1 MSAGAALAAS
11 PFRINLLQ
19 AQEATIK
26 IGFPVPLTGPYGAE
40 AQDQVRAAQ
49 VAIAQFNDAGG
60 LNGRKAE
67 LVVRDDKLN
76 PGEAATRT
84 LELVEKEKVNF
95 VVGSLSAAVQLAINN
110 VTKERGIIFNSIS
123 QSDAINEAA
132 DFSKYTFHEALN
144 PHMTAGAVG
153 RYAFPKFGKKV
164 AFLTADYAYGQEMV
178 RGFLEV
184 GKAFGIE
191 NLGDIRHPL
200 GTTDFS
206 TLLPRIQALKP
217 DILCIS
223 NFGRDQQIALKQ
235 ATDFGVKKTTQIIAP
250 LLSHASRVAAGPQ
263 AFEGVIGGCSF
274 YWGIEDKF
282 ASTKAFND
290 AFRKMYD
297 GKLPSDYGAL
307 GYGGVRT
314 VLDGGQECRQ
324 RRHRQGDRGA
334 GSAEIRLLQGT
345 AILSQMRPPVGAV
358 GAGHQVEVEGHDA
371 TIPTCSRSS
380 APMSPT
386 RPICAPA
393 RNSATRPDVV
403 QTMRA
408 PLAGTRHGFRGRR
421 DGRSEFRSH
430 RAAIVR
436 RPGAGRDL
444 CAVRDRPVADF
455 RHADRGQ
462 LRPWRVLH
470 GRAPMSGSTS

>member
-1 MSAGAALAAS
+1 MTEGKSMRKSGSISRRRLLTTVGAGAVLAAS

-19 AQEATIK
+19 AEEASIK
-26 IGFPVPLTGPYGAE
+26 IGFPVPLTGPYGTE
-40 AQDQVRAAQ
+40 AQDQVRAAGLA
-49 VAIAQFNDAGG
+49 VAQFNDAGG
-60 LNGRKAE
+60 LDGRKAE

-84 LELVEKEKVNF
+84 LELVEKEKVSF

-110 VTKERGIIFNSIS
+110 VTKERGVIFNSIS

-144 PHMTAGAVG
+144 PHITSGAVG

-164 AFLTADYAYGQEMV
+164 VFLTADYAYGHEMV

-184 GKAFGIE
+184 GKAFDIE
-191 NLGDIRHPL
+191 NLADIRHPI
-200 GTTDFS
+200 GTTDYS

-217 DILCIS
+217 DILCFC
-223 NFGRDQQIALKQ
+223 NFGRDQQISLKQ
-235 ATDFGVKKTTQIIAP
+235 ATDFGLKQTTQIIAP

-297 GKLPSDYGAL
+297 GRLPSDYGAL

-314 VLDGGQECRQ
+314 VLAAVRN
-324 RRHRQGDRGA
+324 A
-334 GSAEIRLLQGT
+334 GSVDTDKVVAALEALKYDFYKGPQYYRKCDHQSVQSVMIIKSKSKDMRNESDVFEVISTEEPDEANLRGCAEL
-345 AILSQMRPPVGAV
+345 
-358 GAGHQVEVEGHDA
+358 GHKV
-371 TIPTCSRSS
+371 
-380 APMSPT
+380 
-386 RPICAPA
+386 
-393 RNSATRPDVV
+393 
-403 QTMRA
+403 
-408 PLAGTRHGFRGRR
+408 
-421 DGRSEFRSH
+421 
-430 RAAIVR
+430 
-436 RPGAGRDL
+436 
-444 CAVRDRPVADF
+444 
-455 RHADRGQ
+455 
-462 LRPWRVLH
+462 
-470 GRAPMSGSTS
+470 

>member
-1 MSAGAALAAS
+1 MTKKVTKAGSISRRRLLTTASAGAVLAVS

-19 AQEATIK
+19 AQEAPIK

-40 AQDQVRAAQ
+40 AQDQVRAGQLA
-49 VAIAQFNDAGG
+49 VAQFNDAGG

-110 VTKERGIIFNSIS
+110 VTKERGVIFNSIS

-144 PHMTAGAVG
+144 PHMTSGAVG
-153 RYAFPKFGKKV
+153 RYAFTKFGKKV
-164 AFLTADYAYGQEMV
+164 AFLTADYAYGHEMV

-184 GKAFGIE
+184 GKQFNIE

-206 TLLPRIQALKP
+206 TLLPRLQALKP

-235 ATDFGVKKTTQIIAP
+235 ATDFGIKKSIQIIAP

-263 AFEGVIGGCSF
+263 AFEGVVGGCSF
-274 YWGIEDKF
+274 FWGIEDKF

-297 GKLPSDYGAL
+297 GKLPTDYGAL

-314 VLDGGQECRQ
+314 VLEAVK
-324 RRHRQGDRGA
+324 GA
-334 GSAEIRLLQGT
+334 GSVETDKVVAALEALKYDYYKGPQYYRKCDHQSVQSVLVIKSKSKDMKNESDVFEV
-345 AILSQMRPPVGAV
+345 LSTEEPDEKNLRSCDAL
-358 GAGHQVEVEGHDA
+358 GHK
-371 TIPTCSRSS
+371 S
-380 APMSPT
+380 
-386 RPICAPA
+386 
-393 RNSATRPDVV
+393 
-403 QTMRA
+403 
-408 PLAGTRHGFRGRR
+408 
-421 DGRSEFRSH
+421 
-430 RAAIVR
+430 
-436 RPGAGRDL
+436 
-444 CAVRDRPVADF
+444 
-455 RHADRGQ
+455 
-462 LRPWRVLH
+462 
-470 GRAPMSGSTS
+470 

>member
-1 MSAGAALAAS
+1 MNKKVIKSGSISRRRLLTTVGAGAALAAS

-26 IGFPVPLTGPYGAE
+26 IGFPVPLTGPYGTE
-40 AQDQVRAAQ
+40 AQDQVRAGQ
-49 VAIAQFNDAGG
+49 LAIAQFNDAGG

-123 QSDAINEAA
+123 QSDTINEVS

-144 PHMTAGAVG
+144 PHLTSGAVG
-153 RYAFPKFGKKV
+153 RYAFSKFGKRV
-164 AFLTADYAYGQEMV
+164 AFLTADYAYGHEMV

-184 GKAFGIE
+184 GKAFNIE

-200 GTTDFS
+200 GTSDFS

-223 NFGRDQQIALKQ
+223 NFGRDQQIVLKQ

-263 AFEGVIGGCSF
+263 AFDGVIGGCSF

-314 VLDGGQECRQ
+314 VLAAVKN
-324 RRHRQGDRGA
+324 A
-334 GSAEIRLLQGT
+334 GSVDTDKVIAAMEALKYDFYKGPQYYRKCDHQSVQSVLVIQSKSKDMRNDSDVFEVISTDEPNEANLRSCAEL
-345 AILSQMRPPVGAV
+345 
-358 GAGHQVEVEGHDA
+358 GHK
-371 TIPTCSRSS
+371 S
-380 APMSPT
+380 
-386 RPICAPA
+386 
-393 RNSATRPDVV
+393 
-403 QTMRA
+403 
-408 PLAGTRHGFRGRR
+408 
-421 DGRSEFRSH
+421 
-430 RAAIVR
+430 
-436 RPGAGRDL
+436 
-444 CAVRDRPVADF
+444 
-455 RHADRGQ
+455 
-462 LRPWRVLH
+462 
-470 GRAPMSGSTS
+470 

>member
-1 MSAGAALAAS
+1 MTKKVTKAGSISRRRLLTTASAGAVLAVS

-19 AQEATIK
+19 AEEAPIK

-40 AQDQVRAAQ
+40 AQDQVRAGQLA
-49 VAIAQFNDAGG
+49 VAQFNYAGG

-110 VTKERGIIFNSIS
+110 VTKERGVIFNSIS

-144 PHMTAGAVG
+144 PHMTSGAVG
-153 RYAFPKFGKKV
+153 RYAFTKFGKKV
-164 AFLTADYAYGQEMV
+164 AFLTADYAYGHEMV

-184 GKAFGIE
+184 GKQFNIE

-206 TLLPRIQALKP
+206 TLLPRLQALKP

-235 ATDFGVKKTTQIIAP
+235 ATDFGIKKSIQIIAP

-263 AFEGVIGGCSF
+263 AFEGVVGGCSF
-274 YWGIEDKF
+274 FWGIEDKF

-297 GKLPSDYGAL
+297 GKLPTDYGAL

-314 VLDGGQECRQ
+314 VLEAVK
-324 RRHRQGDRGA
+324 GA
-334 GSAEIRLLQGT
+334 GSVETDKVVASLEALKYDYYKGQQYYRKCDHQSVQSVLVIKSKSKDMKNESDVFEV
-345 AILSQMRPPVGAV
+345 LSTEEPDEKNLRTCDAL
-358 GAGHQVEVEGHDA
+358 GHK
-371 TIPTCSRSS
+371 S
-380 APMSPT
+380 
-386 RPICAPA
+386 
-393 RNSATRPDVV
+393 
-403 QTMRA
+403 
-408 PLAGTRHGFRGRR
+408 
-421 DGRSEFRSH
+421 
-430 RAAIVR
+430 
-436 RPGAGRDL
+436 
-444 CAVRDRPVADF
+444 
-455 RHADRGQ
+455 
-462 LRPWRVLH
+462 
-470 GRAPMSGSTS
+470 

>member
-1 MSAGAALAAS
+1 MTRKAAGSISRRRLLTTVSAGAALAAS

-49 VAIAQFNDAGG
+49 VAVAQFNDGGG

-67 LVVRDDKLN
+67 LIVRDDKLN

-95 VVGSLSAAVQLAINN
+95 VVGSLSAAVQLAVNN

-144 PHMTAGAVG
+144 PHATSGAVG
-153 RYAFPKFGKKV
+153 RYAFAKFGKKV
-164 AFLTADYAYGQEMV
+164 AFLTADYAYGHEMV

-184 GKAFGIE
+184 GKAFNIE
-191 NLGDIRHPL
+191 NLGDIRHPI
-200 GTTDFS
+200 GTTDYS
-206 TLLPRIQALKP
+206 TLLPRLQALKP

-223 NFGRDQQIALKQ
+223 NFGRDQQISLKQ

-250 LLSHASRVAAGPQ
+250 LLTQASRVAAGPQ
-263 AFEGVIGGCSF
+263 AYDGVIGGSSF
-274 YWGIEDKF
+274 YWGLEDKF
-282 ASTKAFND
+282 ASTKAFNE

-297 GKLPSDYGAL
+297 GKLPTDYGAL

-314 VLDGGQECRQ
+314 ILAAVKN
-324 RRHRQGDRGA
+324 A
-334 GSAEIRLLQGT
+334 GSVDTDKVIAALEALKYDFYKGPQYYRECDHQSVQSVLVIQSKSKELRNESDVFEIISTDEPNEANLRSCEQL
-345 AILSQMRPPVGAV
+345 
-358 GAGHQVEVEGHDA
+358 GHK
-371 TIPTCSRSS
+371 T
-380 APMSPT
+380 
-386 RPICAPA
+386 
-393 RNSATRPDVV
+393 
-403 QTMRA
+403 
-408 PLAGTRHGFRGRR
+408 
-421 DGRSEFRSH
+421 
-430 RAAIVR
+430 
-436 RPGAGRDL
+436 
-444 CAVRDRPVADF
+444 
-455 RHADRGQ
+455 
-462 LRPWRVLH
+462 
-470 GRAPMSGSTS
+470 

>member
-1 MSAGAALAAS
+1 MTKRITTSGSISRRRLLTTVSAGAALAAS

-19 AQEATIK
+19 AQEANIK
-26 IGFPVPLTGPYGAE
+26 IGFPVPLTGPYGTE

-123 QSDAINEAA
+123 QSDAINEAK

-153 RYAFPKFGKKV
+153 RYAFSKFGKKI
-164 AFLTADYAYGQEMV
+164 AFLTADYAYGTEML
-178 RGFLEV
+178 RGFLDA
-184 GKAFGIE
+184 GKAFNIE
-191 NLGDIRHPL
+191 NLGDVRHPI
-200 GTTDFS
+200 GATDFS
-206 TLLPRIQALKP
+206 TLLPRLQALKP
-217 DILCIS
+217 DILCIC

-263 AFEGVIGGCSF
+263 AFDGVIGGCSF
-274 YWGIEDKF
+274 YWGLEDKF
-282 ASTKAFND
+282 ASTKAFNT
-290 AFRKMYD
+290 AFSKMYD

-314 VLDGGQECRQ
+314 VLEAVKI
-324 RRHRQGDRGA
+324 A
-334 GSAEIRLLQGT
+334 GSVDTDKVITALEALKYDYYKGPQYYRKCDHQSVQSVLVIKSKSKDMRNESDVFEIISTDEPSEASLRGCEEL
-345 AILSQMRPPVGAV
+345 
-358 GAGHQVEVEGHDA
+358 GHKV
-371 TIPTCSRSS
+371 
-380 APMSPT
+380 
-386 RPICAPA
+386 
-393 RNSATRPDVV
+393 
-403 QTMRA
+403 
-408 PLAGTRHGFRGRR
+408 
-421 DGRSEFRSH
+421 
-430 RAAIVR
+430 
-436 RPGAGRDL
+436 
-444 CAVRDRPVADF
+444 
-455 RHADRGQ
+455 
-462 LRPWRVLH
+462 
-470 GRAPMSGSTS
+470 

>member
-1 MSAGAALAAS
+1 MTEGKSMRKSGSISRRRLLTTVGAGAVLAAS

-19 AQEATIK
+19 AEEASIK
-26 IGFPVPLTGPYGAE
+26 IGFPVPLTGPYGTE
-40 AQDQVRAAQ
+40 AQDQVRAAGLA
-49 VAIAQFNDAGG
+49 VAQFNDAGG
-60 LNGRKAE
+60 LDGRKAE

-84 LELVEKEKVNF
+84 LELVEKEKVSF

-110 VTKERGIIFNSIS
+110 VTKERGVIFNSIS

-144 PHMTAGAVG
+144 PHITSGAVG

-164 AFLTADYAYGQEMV
+164 VFLTADYAYGHEMV

-184 GKAFGIE
+184 GKAFDIE
-191 NLGDIRHPL
+191 NLADIRHPI
-200 GTTDFS
+200 GTTDYS

-217 DILCIS
+217 DILCIC
-223 NFGRDQQIALKQ
+223 NFGRDQQISLKQ
-235 ATDFGVKKTTQIIAP
+235 ATDFGLKQTTQIIAP

-297 GKLPSDYGAL
+297 GRLPSDYGAL

-314 VLDGGQECRQ
+314 VLAAVRN
-324 RRHRQGDRGA
+324 A
-334 GSAEIRLLQGT
+334 GSVDTDKVVAALEALKYDFYKGPQYYRKCDHQSVQSVMIIKSKSKDMRNESDVFEVISTEEPDEANLRGCAEL
-345 AILSQMRPPVGAV
+345 
-358 GAGHQVEVEGHDA
+358 GHKV
-371 TIPTCSRSS
+371 
-380 APMSPT
+380 
-386 RPICAPA
+386 
-393 RNSATRPDVV
+393 
-403 QTMRA
+403 
-408 PLAGTRHGFRGRR
+408 
-421 DGRSEFRSH
+421 
-430 RAAIVR
+430 
-436 RPGAGRDL
+436 
-444 CAVRDRPVADF
+444 
-455 RHADRGQ
+455 
-462 LRPWRVLH
+462 
-470 GRAPMSGSTS
+470 

>member
-1 MSAGAALAAS
+1 MTMRTVKPASMSRRRLLATAGAGAVIAAS
-11 PFRINLLQ
+11 PFRINLLR
-19 AQEATIK
+19 AEEANIK
-26 IGFPVPLTGPYGAE
+26 IGFPVPLTGPYGTE
-40 AQDQVRAAQ
+40 AQDQVRAGQLA
-49 VAIAQFNDAGG
+49 VAQFNDAGG

-110 VTKERGIIFNSIS
+110 VTKERGVIFNSIS

-132 DFSKYTFHEALN
+132 DFSRFTFHEALN
-144 PHMTAGAVG
+144 PHLTSGAVG
-153 RYAFPKFGKKV
+153 RYAFSKFGKKV
-164 AFLTADYAYGQEMV
+164 AFLTADYAYGHEMV

-184 GKAFGIE
+184 GKAFNIE

-200 GTTDFS
+200 GTSDFS

-223 NFGRDQQIALKQ
+223 NFGRDQQIVLKQ

-282 ASTKAFND
+282 ASTKAFNQ
-290 AFRKMYD
+290 AFSKMYD
-297 GKLPSDYGAL
+297 GKLPTDYGAL

-314 VLDGGQECRQ
+314 VLEAVKN
-324 RRHRQGDRGA
+324 A
-334 GSAEIRLLQGT
+334 GSVDTDKVIAALEALKYDYYKGPQYYRKCDHQSVQSVLVIKSKSANMKNESDVFEVIATDEPNEANLRSCAEL
-345 AILSQMRPPVGAV
+345 
-358 GAGHQVEVEGHDA
+358 GHKA
-371 TIPTCSRSS
+371 
-380 APMSPT
+380 
-386 RPICAPA
+386 
-393 RNSATRPDVV
+393 
-403 QTMRA
+403 
-408 PLAGTRHGFRGRR
+408 
-421 DGRSEFRSH
+421 
-430 RAAIVR
+430 
-436 RPGAGRDL
+436 
-444 CAVRDRPVADF
+444 
-455 RHADRGQ
+455 
-462 LRPWRVLH
+462 
-470 GRAPMSGSTS
+470 

>member
-1 MSAGAALAAS
+1 MTKKATTSGSISRRRLLTTASAGAALAAS

-40 AQDQVRAAQ
+40 AQDQVRAGQ
-49 VAIAQFNDAGG
+49 LAIAQFNDAGG

-144 PHMTAGAVG
+144 PHLTSGAVG
-153 RYAFPKFGKKV
+153 RYAFSKFGKKV
-164 AFLTADYAYGQEMV
+164 AFLTADYAYGHEMV

-184 GKAFGIE
+184 GKAFNIE

-200 GTTDFS
+200 GTSDFS

-223 NFGRDQQIALKQ
+223 NFGRDQQIVLKQ

-263 AFEGVIGGCSF
+263 AFDGVIGGCSF

-282 ASTKAFND
+282 APTKAFND

-297 GKLPSDYGAL
+297 GKLPTDYGAL

-314 VLDGGQECRQ
+314 VLAAVKN
-324 RRHRQGDRGA
+324 A
-334 GSAEIRLLQGT
+334 GSVDTDKVIAAMEALKYDFYKGPQYYRKCDHQSVQSVLVIR
-345 AILSQMRPPVGAV
+345 SKSKDMRNESDVFEVISTDEPNEANLRSCEEL
-358 GAGHQVEVEGHDA
+358 GHKA
-371 TIPTCSRSS
+371 
-380 APMSPT
+380 
-386 RPICAPA
+386 
-393 RNSATRPDVV
+393 
-403 QTMRA
+403 
-408 PLAGTRHGFRGRR
+408 
-421 DGRSEFRSH
+421 
-430 RAAIVR
+430 
-436 RPGAGRDL
+436 
-444 CAVRDRPVADF
+444 
-455 RHADRGQ
+455 
-462 LRPWRVLH
+462 
-470 GRAPMSGSTS
+470 

>member
-1 MSAGAALAAS
+1 MTKKVTKAGSISRRRLLTTASAGAVLAVS

-19 AQEATIK
+19 AQEAPIK

-40 AQDQVRAAQ
+40 AQDQVRAGQLA
-49 VAIAQFNDAGG
+49 VAQFNDAGG

-110 VTKERGIIFNSIS
+110 VTKERGVIFNSIS

-144 PHMTAGAVG
+144 PHMTSGAVG
-153 RYAFPKFGKKV
+153 RYAFTKFGKKV
-164 AFLTADYAYGQEMV
+164 AFLTADYAYGHEMV

-184 GKAFGIE
+184 GKEFNIE

-206 TLLPRIQALKP
+206 TLLPRLQALKP

-235 ATDFGVKKTTQIIAP
+235 ATDFGIKKSIQIIAP

-263 AFEGVIGGCSF
+263 AFEGVVGGCSF
-274 YWGIEDKF
+274 FWGIEDKF

-297 GKLPSDYGAL
+297 GKLPTDYGAL

-314 VLDGGQECRQ
+314 VLEAV
-324 RRHRQGDRGA
+324 RGA
-334 GSAEIRLLQGT
+334 GSVETDKVVAALEALKYDYYKGPQYYRKCDHQSVQSVLVIKSKSKDMKNESDVFEV
-345 AILSQMRPPVGAV
+345 LSTEEPNEKNLRTCDAL
-358 GAGHQVEVEGHDA
+358 GHK
-371 TIPTCSRSS
+371 S
-380 APMSPT
+380 
-386 RPICAPA
+386 
-393 RNSATRPDVV
+393 
-403 QTMRA
+403 
-408 PLAGTRHGFRGRR
+408 
-421 DGRSEFRSH
+421 
-430 RAAIVR
+430 
-436 RPGAGRDL
+436 
-444 CAVRDRPVADF
+444 
-455 RHADRGQ
+455 
-462 LRPWRVLH
+462 
-470 GRAPMSGSTS
+470 